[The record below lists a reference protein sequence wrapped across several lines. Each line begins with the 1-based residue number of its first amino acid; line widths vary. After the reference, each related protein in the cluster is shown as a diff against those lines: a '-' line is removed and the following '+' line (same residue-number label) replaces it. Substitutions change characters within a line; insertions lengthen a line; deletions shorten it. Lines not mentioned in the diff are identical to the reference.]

1 MSYLVCRIGD
11 HCQVGDG
18 AHGSLKRVNEGVP
31 YFTAKNLKEGRL
43 DLDGS
48 YRIDETT
55 FVKHFKQDSKALTLP
70 RGGDVVFG
78 IIGSL
83 GQAYRVKP
91 SDRFGLSSSIA
102 MLRPMQAS
110 LDSDYLYYWV
120 TGPHF
125 QEAIYLIKGGVAQSY
140 ISLEM
145 IRSLPLWLPSL
156 SVQRSIASTVSA
168 YDGLIENNTRR
179 IAILEEMA
187 SRIYE
192 EWFVRFR
199 FPGHESV
206 RMVESELGLVP
217 EGWHVRLLGDEIELP
232 YGKALKAENRSVG
245 DVPVY
250 GSSGVVG
257 CHSTSLVPGP
267 GIIVGRKGNVGS
279 VHWCDVPFF
288 PIDTVFYVKTA
299 LPLHF
304 VYFNLQQQNF
314 LNNDAAVPGL
324 NRNQAYALPLLVPDL
339 DVLKR
344 FEDLCGQLLGLA
356 RLLSRKNVNL
366 RTTRDLLLPKLISG
380 ELDMSTLPEPQALA
394 A

>member
-1 MSYLVCRIGD
+1 MTGNSWREVDLGEVVEFLDYKRRPLNSTERAVRQGPYPYYGASGPFDSVDGYLF
-11 HCQVGDG
+11 DG
-18 AHGSLKRVNEGVP
+18 RYLLVAEDGENLNSRKLPVAFFATGRFWVNNHAHIIRGLNGVADDEFLKHWFAGNNISGYITGAAQP
-31 YFTAKNLKEGRL
+31 K
-43 DLDGS
+43 
-48 YRIDETT
+48 
-55 FVKHFKQDSKALTLP
+55 
-70 RGGDVVFG
+70 
-78 IIGSL
+78 
-83 GQAYRVKP
+83 
-91 SDRFGLSSSIA
+91 LS
-102 MLRPMQAS
+102 QAS
-110 LDSDYLYYWV
+110 MKRIRLLLPNY
-120 TGPHF
+120 
-125 QEAIYLIKGGVAQSY
+125 AAQ
-140 ISLEM
+140 
-145 IRSLPLWLPSL
+145 R
-156 SVQRSIASTVSA
+156 RIASILSA
-168 YDGLIENNTRR
+168 YDDLIENNTRR

-187 SRIYE
+187 RRLYE

-199 FPGHESV
+199 FPGHEGV

-217 EGWHVRLLGDEIELP
+217 EGWRVRLLGDEIELP
-232 YGKALKAENRSVG
+232 YGKALKAENRSAG
-245 DVPVY
+245 EVPVY

-288 PIDTVFYVKTA
+288 PIDTVFYVKAA

-339 DVLKR
+339 DVLNR
-344 FEDLCGQLLGLA
+344 FEDLCGQLLGMA

-380 ELDMSTLPEPQALA
+380 ELDVSTLLELQAETP
-394 A
+394 

>member
-1 MSYLVCRIGD
+1 VTSAAGWREVKISQLGRVVTGKTPSSAKPELFGSD
-11 HCQVGDG
+11 HPFITPTDIDG
-18 AHGSLKRVNEGVP
+18 ISRSVA
-31 YFTAKNLKEGRL
+31 T
-43 DLDGS
+43 
-48 YRIDETT
+48 
-55 FVKHFKQDSKALTLP
+55 
-70 RGGDVVFG
+70 
-78 IIGSL
+78 
-83 GQAYRVKP
+83 
-91 SDRFGLSSSIA
+91 DRFIS
-102 MLRPMQAS
+102 
-110 LDSDYLYYWV
+110 V
-120 TGPHF
+120 
-125 QEAIYLIKGGVAQSY
+125 GGVAAFKNQVIPHGAVCFVCIGATIGKMCIANRLSLTNQQVNSIIVDETLHDSKFVFY
-140 ISLEM
+140 ALRNLAKDIKGLAGGAATPIISKSSFSDIAISVAPLEQ
-145 IRSLPLWLPSL
+145 
-156 SVQRSIASTVSA
+156 QRRIGLLLSA
-168 YDGLIENNTRR
+168 YDDLIENNTRR

-187 SRIYE
+187 RRLYE

-199 FPGHESV
+199 FPGHEDVS
-206 RMVESELGLVP
+206 MVESELGLVP
-217 EGWHVRLLGDEIELP
+217 EGWQANLLGDEIELP
-232 YGKALKAENRSVG
+232 YGKALKAENRSAG
-245 DVPVY
+245 EVPVY

-339 DVLKR
+339 DVLNR
-344 FEDLCGQLLGLA
+344 FEDLCGQLLGMA

-380 ELDMSTLPEPQALA
+380 ELDVSTLLEPLA
-394 A
+394 ETA